1 MRLKRLRLRNFRNH
15 HDTFIEFADNINV
28 IYGENGQGKTSI
40 LESISYLC
48 LTKSFVTSNDLYV
61 LSIGK
66 DFFEVEGVFESDYG
80 VESKVCVVYLP
91 SNGGKNIWI
100 NGESIDKPSSVIGQF
115 PFVVLAP
122 NHKEITLGPPAER
135 RRFVDIIIS
144 QSNKVYFE
152 DLIEFKRIL
161 KQRNKLLLDRRM
173 GSTRV
178 DSKLLESWDE
188 GLVKHSSQIIHRR
201 KLFVDEFQ
209 TYLQDAYKKLVEE
222 PEKPII
228 EYSPLLELDENCWS
242 ISDIEEALRVELK
255 NKRKDELRR
264 GTTLVGL
271 HRDDFT
277 FKINEFDLKK
287 YASQGQH
294 KTFLI
299 ALKVANFFY
308 LKEKCNETP
317 IVLLDDVFSELD
329 ENRSQRLMQFVGELG
344 QPFITS
350 TDTSL
355 FDNTIVFDSN
365 NRKILVHNGSISY
378 G

>member
-1 MRLKRLRLRNFRNH
+1 LRNFRNH